1 MTPAECREY
10 LLTRFS
16 TLPRERVLDAAGR
29 CEGVLGR
36 AVAWLEGGGE
46 EEERIRE
53 AASRLASLLKDG
65 GEGELLEYCVGL
77 EKWDRDALSGLMDET
92 VQQLRDGLLRG
103 DAPGRSLRLIGHI
116 QVLKE
121 ALSFHVG
128 GRPYCRLALCGSLCA
143 CLNRSQSKEIRGTPM
158 TEIIG
163 VRFKSGGKQYYF
175 DPKGIQVEP
184 GQGVIVETAKGIEYG
199 ECLKGNTMVE
209 DEAVVAPLRP
219 CFGWPRRRM
228 SGPWPGTGRREERAF
243 HICQE
248 KIAEHKLDMKL
259 VEVEYNF
266 EGTRYCSSLPQRAGW
281 TSGPWSKI
289 WLVFFTPVSN
299 SARSVCV
306 TRPRCWGAWGSV
318 ESPFAVPLSW
328 MSSSPCPSRW
338 RKRRICPL
346 IPRRYQ
352 VPVDA

>member
-1 MTPAECREY
+1 MRGLDALVGNAQVKHRLQTGRGLSHAYILAGPSGTGKRTLGGVLSSALVCSGRGEPPCGHCPDCRKAGAGVHPDVIRIGLDGKDISVSQIRELRADAYVRPNEAARKVYVLENAQTMNGSAQNALLKLLEDGPAYAAFLLLTDNAGNMLATVRSRCELLNLSPVTPAECREY

-92 VQQLRDGLLRG
+92 VQQLRYGLLRG

-128 GRPYCRLALCGSLCA
+128 AG
-143 CLNRSQSKEIRGTPM
+143 
-158 TEIIG
+158 
-163 VRFKSGGKQYYF
+163 
-175 DPKGIQVEP
+175 
-184 GQGVIVETAKGIEYG
+184 
-199 ECLKGNTMVE
+199 
-209 DEAVVAPLRP
+209 
-219 CFGWPRRRM
+219 
-228 SGPWPGTGRREERAF
+228 
-243 HICQE
+243 HI
-248 KIAEHKLDMKL
+248 
-259 VEVEYNF
+259 
-266 EGTRYCSSLPQRAGW
+266 AGW
-281 TSGPWSKI
+281 
-289 WLVFFTPVSN
+289 L
-299 SARSVCV
+299 CV
-306 TRPRCWGAWGSV
+306 GA
-318 ESPFAVPLSW
+318 FAHV
-328 MSSSPCPSRW
+328 
-338 RKRRICPL
+338 
-346 IPRRYQ
+346 
-352 VPVDA
+352 

>member
-1 MTPAECREY
+1 MRGLDALVGNAQVKHRLQTGRGLSHAYILAGPSGTGKRTLGGVLSSALVCSGRGEPPCGHCPDCRKAGAGVHPDVIRIGLDGKDISVSQIRELRADAYVRPNEAARKVYVLENAQTMNGSAQNALLKLLEDGPAYAAFLLLTNNAGNMLATVRSRCELLNLSPVTPAECREY

-128 GRPYCRLALCGSLCA
+128 AG
-143 CLNRSQSKEIRGTPM
+143 
-158 TEIIG
+158 
-163 VRFKSGGKQYYF
+163 
-175 DPKGIQVEP
+175 
-184 GQGVIVETAKGIEYG
+184 
-199 ECLKGNTMVE
+199 
-209 DEAVVAPLRP
+209 
-219 CFGWPRRRM
+219 
-228 SGPWPGTGRREERAF
+228 
-243 HICQE
+243 HI
-248 KIAEHKLDMKL
+248 
-259 VEVEYNF
+259 
-266 EGTRYCSSLPQRAGW
+266 AGW
-281 TSGPWSKI
+281 
-289 WLVFFTPVSN
+289 L
-299 SARSVCV
+299 CV
-306 TRPRCWGAWGSV
+306 GA
-318 ESPFAVPLSW
+318 FAHV
-328 MSSSPCPSRW
+328 
-338 RKRRICPL
+338 
-346 IPRRYQ
+346 
-352 VPVDA
+352 

>member
-1 MTPAECREY
+1 MRGLDALVGNAQVKHRLQTGRGLSHAYILAGPSGTGKRTLGGVLSSALVCSGRGEPPCGHCPDCRKAGAGVHPDVIRIGLDGKDISVSQIRELRADAYVRPNEAARKVYVLENAQTMNGSAQNALLKLLEDGPAYAAFLLLTDNAGNMLATVRSRCVLLNLSPVTPAECREY

-128 GRPYCRLALCGSLCA
+128 AG
-143 CLNRSQSKEIRGTPM
+143 
-158 TEIIG
+158 
-163 VRFKSGGKQYYF
+163 
-175 DPKGIQVEP
+175 
-184 GQGVIVETAKGIEYG
+184 
-199 ECLKGNTMVE
+199 
-209 DEAVVAPLRP
+209 
-219 CFGWPRRRM
+219 
-228 SGPWPGTGRREERAF
+228 
-243 HICQE
+243 HI
-248 KIAEHKLDMKL
+248 
-259 VEVEYNF
+259 
-266 EGTRYCSSLPQRAGW
+266 AGW
-281 TSGPWSKI
+281 
-289 WLVFFTPVSN
+289 L
-299 SARSVCV
+299 CV
-306 TRPRCWGAWGSV
+306 GA
-318 ESPFAVPLSW
+318 FAHV
-328 MSSSPCPSRW
+328 
-338 RKRRICPL
+338 
-346 IPRRYQ
+346 
-352 VPVDA
+352 

>member
-1 MTPAECREY
+1 MRGLDALVGNAQVKHRLQTGRGLSHAYILAGPSGTGKRTLGGVLSSALVCSGRGEPPCGYCPDCRKAGAGVHPDVIRIGLDGKDISVSQIRELRADAYVRPNEAARKVYVLENAQTMNGSAQNALLKLLEDGPAYAAFLLLTDNAGNMLATVRSRCELLNLSPVTPAECREY

-128 GRPYCRLALCGSLCA
+128 AG
-143 CLNRSQSKEIRGTPM
+143 
-158 TEIIG
+158 
-163 VRFKSGGKQYYF
+163 
-175 DPKGIQVEP
+175 
-184 GQGVIVETAKGIEYG
+184 
-199 ECLKGNTMVE
+199 
-209 DEAVVAPLRP
+209 
-219 CFGWPRRRM
+219 
-228 SGPWPGTGRREERAF
+228 
-243 HICQE
+243 HI
-248 KIAEHKLDMKL
+248 
-259 VEVEYNF
+259 
-266 EGTRYCSSLPQRAGW
+266 AGW
-281 TSGPWSKI
+281 
-289 WLVFFTPVSN
+289 L
-299 SARSVCV
+299 CV
-306 TRPRCWGAWGSV
+306 GA
-318 ESPFAVPLSW
+318 FAHV
-328 MSSSPCPSRW
+328 
-338 RKRRICPL
+338 
-346 IPRRYQ
+346 
-352 VPVDA
+352 

>member
-1 MTPAECREY
+1 MRGLDALVGNAQVKHRLQTGRGLSHAYILAGPSGTGKRTLGGVLSSALVCSGRGEPPCGHCPDCRKAGAGVHPDVIRIGLDGKDISVSRIRELRADAYVRPNEAARKVYVLENAQTMNGSAQNALLKLLEDGPAYAAFLLLTDNAGNMFATVRSRCELLNLSPVTPAECREY

-128 GRPYCRLALCGSLCA
+128 AG
-143 CLNRSQSKEIRGTPM
+143 
-158 TEIIG
+158 
-163 VRFKSGGKQYYF
+163 
-175 DPKGIQVEP
+175 
-184 GQGVIVETAKGIEYG
+184 
-199 ECLKGNTMVE
+199 
-209 DEAVVAPLRP
+209 
-219 CFGWPRRRM
+219 
-228 SGPWPGTGRREERAF
+228 
-243 HICQE
+243 HI
-248 KIAEHKLDMKL
+248 
-259 VEVEYNF
+259 
-266 EGTRYCSSLPQRAGW
+266 AGW
-281 TSGPWSKI
+281 
-289 WLVFFTPVSN
+289 L
-299 SARSVCV
+299 CV
-306 TRPRCWGAWGSV
+306 GA
-318 ESPFAVPLSW
+318 FAHV
-328 MSSSPCPSRW
+328 
-338 RKRRICPL
+338 
-346 IPRRYQ
+346 
-352 VPVDA
+352 